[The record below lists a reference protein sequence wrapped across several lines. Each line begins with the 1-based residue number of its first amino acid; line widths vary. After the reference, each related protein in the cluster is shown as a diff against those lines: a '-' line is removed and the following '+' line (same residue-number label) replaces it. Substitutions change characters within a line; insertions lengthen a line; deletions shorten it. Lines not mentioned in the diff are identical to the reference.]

1 MRFIERRDSVS
12 RHTGIHHPFTST
24 VFFVVKHVKDVV
36 SDKVAGRNK
45 VNKLTKGGNLR
56 CIMNS
61 TV

>member
-1 MRFIERRDSVS
+1 MS
-12 RHTGIHHPFTST
+12 RHTGMHHPFTST
-24 VFFVVKHVKDVV
+24 VFFVVKDVV